1 MRMKVVRKHNYLC
14 DKIIKLTKLFKNWV
28 LEIEVVLCENI
39 LRDNKWDD
47 NKFHFKLK
55 KITSIFLSL
64 FCVFIF
70 FYLWNWNLN

>member
-55 KITSIFLSL
+55 KNYFN
-64 FCVFIF
+64 FFILILCFYF
-70 FYLWNWNLN
+70 FIYEIGI